1 MTIHMLL
8 VRRESN
14 IKPLV
19 RPRLFSWVFFL
30 ATKDETPKIL
40 KNFIVGIENQIDHKV
55 KSIRCDNGTEFKN
68 MIMNEFYEMKG
79 IRREFSVAKTP
90 QQNGLNSSEDEVAD
104 DAGKKREAANTN
116 STNILNIVSSPVNA
130 SSSFTTVD
138 PGREIAQ
145 RNKFE
150 SIFGQDKDVNGN
162 RMLTLISAA
171 RSTYVNLGG
180 SILVNAT
187 TLPNADLPIDPLMP
201 NLEDTT
207 DLQDTGIFN
216 GAYDNEVKGAVADF
230 NSLELTTIVSPI
242 PTTRIQKDH
251 LKEQIIGDLLS
262 APQTRRMTK
271 TSQEHALVSYIKK
284 QRRTNHKDYHDCL
297 FSCFLLQIEP
307 KKVIQALTDPS
318 WIEEMQ
324 DELLQFRLQKVYVDD
339 IIFGS
344 TKKSLC
350 TVFEGLVHKK
360 FQMSSMGELIFFLV
374 LQVMQQDDGIFISQD
389 KYVADILKKFNF
401 SSVKTS
407 STLMVT
413 NKALLKDEEAEE
425 VDVHL
430 YISMIGSLMYPT
442 TSRPDIMF
450 VVCTCVRFQVTP
462 KVSHLHAMKRIFR
475 YLKGQPK
482 LGLWYLRDSPFDLE
496 AFLDSD
502 YIGALV
508 ASSTT
513 KAEYVAVANCR
524 RQIYTYYCQ
533 LKVSAAK
540 SKFTTAGDGYCC
552 RLFKEPTE
560 SEGFEKIID
569 FLNVSYVKYA
579 LTVNPTVYTSCIE
592 QFWATA
598 KVKNVIGD
606 AQLQA
611 LVDKKKVIVTKAS
624 IRRDLRFEDEG
635 GVDCLSNEVIF
646 EQLTLMGSTMASAI
660 ICLAI
665 NQKFNFS
672 KYIFDNMVKH
682 LDGGVKFLM
691 YLRFVQVFLDNKV
704 EGMDR
709 HNAIFVIS
717 SYTKKVFANMKR
729 EGKDFF
735 RKVTPL
741 FKTTMV
747 QAPEDMGEEEA
758 KIKDETK
765 EKIEV
770 PSPSSEIPNE
780 EGVPI
785 TSNDPLPSGE
795 DRMQLNE
802 LMILCI
808 NLQKQVLDLKEAKTA
823 QAKEIASLK
832 KRVKKLEHKRKSRT
846 LGLKRLRKVRS
857 ASKIESSTEA
867 SLGNQE
873 DASKQGRMV
882 DNIDQDVE
890 ITLVDDTHGRMNE
903 EDMFGVNDIDG
914 DDVVVDVSTSEK
926 VEYSVKVVEKEVST
940 ADPIT
945 TVGEVII
952 TAGIEVTTVVT
963 TPQISKDKLTLAQTL
978 IDIKAAKPK
987 TITTAA
993 TIVTAAGTRPKEK
1006 GIVMQEPSET
1016 PSLKPIISSQ
1026 NPSQAK
1032 DKGKGKM
1039 VEPERPLKRKD
1050 QIMMDAKVAKNLEA
1064 QMQAKL
1070 EEEERLA
1077 RLKEEETNLA
1087 LIEL

>member
-1 MTIHMLL
+1 
-8 VRRESN
+8 
-14 IKPLV
+14 
-19 RPRLFSWVFFL
+19 
-30 ATKDETPKIL
+30 
-40 KNFIVGIENQIDHKV
+40 
-55 KSIRCDNGTEFKN
+55 

-90 QQNGLNSSEDEVAD
+90 QQNGLKSSEDEVADDAGKKSNKVLRKENGVQGLNSSEDEVAD
-104 DAGKKREAANTN
+104 DAGKKSNKVLRKENG
-116 STNILNIVSSPVNA
+116 VQ
-130 SSSFTTVD
+130 
-138 PGREIAQ
+138 GREIAQ

-324 DELLQFRLQKVYVDD
+324 DELLQFRLQKV
-339 IIFGS
+339 
-344 TKKSLC
+344 
-350 TVFEGLVHKK
+350 
-360 FQMSSMGELIFFLV
+360 
-374 LQVMQQDDGIFISQD
+374 MQQDDGIFISQD

-425 VDVHL
+425 KQTV
-430 YISMIGSLMYPT
+430 
-442 TSRPDIMF
+442 
-450 VVCTCVRFQVTP
+450 
-462 KVSHLHAMKRIFR
+462 
-475 YLKGQPK
+475 
-482 LGLWYLRDSPFDLE
+482 
-496 AFLDSD
+496 
-502 YIGALV
+502 V